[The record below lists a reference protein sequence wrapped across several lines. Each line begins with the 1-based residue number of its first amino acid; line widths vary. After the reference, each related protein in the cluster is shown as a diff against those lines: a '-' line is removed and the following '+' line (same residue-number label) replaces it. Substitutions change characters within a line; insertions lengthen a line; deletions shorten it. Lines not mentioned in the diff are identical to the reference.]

1 MGAGLSELAGMFL
14 AVIGVFALVGAAAM
28 VAPALGVAVFGVFA
42 LFGGVVVIYTANA
55 KAAAALAAAGSN
67 PALRTAA

>member
-1 MGAGLSELAGMFL
+1 MGAGLSELAGIFL
-14 AVIGVFALVGAAAM
+14 AVIGVLALVGAAAM
-28 VAPALGVAVFGVFA
+28 VAPALGVAVFGLFA

-55 KAAAALAAAGSN
+55 KAAAALATTSSN